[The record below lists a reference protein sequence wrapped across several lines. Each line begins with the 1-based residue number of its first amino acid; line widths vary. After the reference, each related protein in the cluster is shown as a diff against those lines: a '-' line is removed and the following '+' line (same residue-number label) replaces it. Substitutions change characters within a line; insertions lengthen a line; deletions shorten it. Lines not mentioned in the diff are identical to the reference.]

1 MTLFKLE
8 TQSDSVLID
17 INTDDKESI
26 KDVLKE
32 YLKDRDYYY
41 TDGLVTLL
49 QEHGFNVKKVTPI
62 KINWWEIQPVKGTD
76 KMVEYILKGE

>member
-17 INTDDKESI
+17 IDTNDKESI

-32 YLKDRDYYY
+32 YLKGRDYYY
-41 TDGLVTLL
+41 TDGLIVLL
-49 QEHGFNVKKVTPI
+49 QKHGFNVKKVIPI
-62 KINWWEIQPVKGTD
+62 KINWWEIQPIKGTD
-76 KMVEYILKGE
+76 KMVECILKGE